1 MSDRANPAAAGDTR
15 QPRAREPGLLAR
27 VGATVRR
34 IIGAPDYAA
43 YLEHQRTHHPG
54 CEVLTEEEFVA
65 ERLTA
70 RYQQPGNRCC

>member
-1 MSDRANPAAAGDTR
+1 MSDRAAPAPAADAR
-15 QPRAREPGLLAR
+15 QPRAPASGLLAR

-43 YLEHQRTHHPG
+43 YLEHQRAHHPG
-54 CEVLTEEEFVA
+54 CAVLTEEEFVA